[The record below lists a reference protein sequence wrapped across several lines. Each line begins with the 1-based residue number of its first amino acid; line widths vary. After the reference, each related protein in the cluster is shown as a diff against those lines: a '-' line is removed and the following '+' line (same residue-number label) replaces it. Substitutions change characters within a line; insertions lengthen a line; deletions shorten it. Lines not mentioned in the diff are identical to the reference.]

1 MTLIKQTNLS
11 KKIIEHLKFKIN
23 KEDDYDSLVIA
34 IYENELNK
42 LADTINKD
50 LSELISEGIITEYKN
65 YNGKR
70 FIKLAKNR
78 NLI

>member
-70 FIKLAKNR
+70 FIKLANNR

>member
-50 LSELISEGIITEYKN
+50 LSLMITEGIITEYKN

-70 FIKLAKNR
+70 FIKLANNR

>member
-50 LSELISEGIITEYKN
+50 LSELISVGIITEYKN

-70 FIKLAKNR
+70 FIKLANNR